1 MSTAERLSDRVWRLE
16 LGRVNAYLV
25 DDGDLTLFD
34 AGTPGA
40 AEKVVAGIGEAGYD
54 VVDVDRV
61 VITHYDLDHVGGLSG
76 LTPDL
81 SAPVIVREPDAS
93 YVTGSKSPSWGSLK
107 GFSQRLLGLLYT
119 PPDLRVERIGE
130 GDEVGSFSAY
140 HTPGHTE
147 GHMAYVSRE
156 LDVAILGDL
165 VRESGGR
172 LEPSPWYISRDTD
185 AVRESIQ
192 KLASRM
198 APVSTACPGHGDPIT
213 EGGADAVV
221 AAANRD

>member
-1 MSTAERLSDRVWRLE
+1 MGTAEQLSERVWRLK

-25 DDGDLTLFD
+25 DDGELTLFD

-40 AEKVVAGIGEAGYD
+40 AGEVVVGIGEAGFD

-61 VITHYDLDHVGGLSG
+61 VLTHYDLDHAGGLSG

-93 YVTGSKSPSWGSLK
+93 YVTGKDKPDWRSLK

-119 PPDLRVERIGE
+119 PPDLRVERIAD
-130 GDEVGSFSAY
+130 GDEFGSFSAY

-147 GHMAYVSRE
+147 GHVAYVSKRR
-156 LDVAILGDL
+156 DVAVLGDL
-165 VRESGGR
+165 VRESGGK
-172 LEPSPWYISRDTD
+172 LKPTPWFISRDTD
-185 AVRESIQ
+185 ESRRSIRR
-192 KLASRM
+192 LASRI
-198 APVSTACPGHGDPIT
+198 APVSMACPGHGDPIP
-213 EGGADAVV
+213 EGGADALVSL
-221 AAANRD
+221 ANRE